1 MDENSFYISLKNS
14 LKNRLIK
21 DLIKDEEFKDLDIED
36 LIRRTV
42 EKKINED
49 IDFDIKKSNIKNNS
63 NSEEKEY
70 IKKCIIENKTIEL
83 NQNNPK
89 NNSGTAYH
97 RYEIY
102 KKATNYEEFIRF
114 GGNNGDYYNDLRK
127 EYLKI
132 LD

>member
-1 MDENSFYISLKNS
+1 MEENSFYISLKNS

-42 EKKINED
+42 ETKLNED
-49 IDFDIKKSNIKNNS
+49 IDFNVKKSKKNNS

-70 IKKCIIENKTIEL
+70 IKQAIKMNKKIEFINENYKH
-83 NQNNPK
+83 K
-89 NNSGTAYH
+89 DSTAYE
-97 RYEIY
+97 RYERY
-102 KKATNYEEFIRF
+102 KKATNYEEFKEL
-114 GGNNGDYYNDLRK
+114 GGLPVDYDYDYTK
-127 EYLKI
+127 GYLKI

>member
-1 MDENSFYISLKNS
+1 MDGNSFYISLKNS

-49 IDFDIKKSNIKNNS
+49 IDFDIKKSKKNNS
-63 NSEEKEY
+63 NTEEKEY
-70 IKKCIIENKTIEL
+70 IKKCLIDNKSIEI
-83 NQNNPK
+83 NQDNYK
-89 NNSGTAYH
+89 HKDSDAYQ
-97 RYEIY
+97 RYERY
-102 KKATNYEEFIRF
+102 KKATNYNEFIEL
-114 GGNNGDYYNDLRK
+114 GGNNKDYYSDFRK

>member
-49 IDFDIKKSNIKNNS
+49 IDFDIKKSKKNNS
-63 NSEEKEY
+63 NTEEKEY
-70 IKKCIIENKTIEL
+70 IKKCLIDNKSIEI
-83 NQNNPK
+83 NQDNYK
-89 NNSGTAYH
+89 HKDSDAYQ
-97 RYEIY
+97 RYERY
-102 KKATNYEEFIRF
+102 KKATNYNEFIEL
-114 GGNNGDYYNDLRK
+114 GGNNKDYYSDFRK